1 MVSDRDT
8 LDELISMSGL
18 ELDRGPRVADWPED
32 ERNLHRSPGWI
43 SSDARR
49 LGIQRLRRQKIADA
63 ILNAGFQA
71 PRVIE
76 TAEQRDAMTIGAAV
90 LDAFAAVC
98 TRVHTDPVI
107 GWVRAT
113 SAVGGGQHRHRPY
126 LPATVLWEPEQE
138 ARR

>member
-1 MVSDRDT
+1 MPSDRDT
-8 LDELISMSGL
+8 LADLIAPH
-18 ELDRGPRVADWPED
+18 LDSYYGIYDGCDAAIAA
-32 ERNLHRSPGWI
+32 GWRPP
-43 SSDARR
+43 S
-49 LGIQRLRRQKIADA
+49 
-63 ILNAGFQA
+63 
-71 PRVIE
+71 RVIE
-76 TAEQRDAMTIGAAV
+76 TAEELEALPIGAAV

-138 ARR
+138 AQ